1 MGQLTSLCCGICM
14 LGKGPRGNN
23 AVWWALGWL
32 SVTSPATHKQL
43 GPFWCWFPGGWF
55 CVHSRTLW
63 VPPMNSPVRLGVSL
77 NHHNPHRFLPPEI
90 SRLSFPAV
98 EPWVAQSV
106 SLPSSSRFIYI
117 QIWDLCILQPQPHL
131 PHPPAIA
138 LLCVL
143 SLPRMLISAPP
154 TGLDECF
161 FFNSLSDFHTIQ
173 FSGCSGGFLFLNLL
187 SFF

>member
-1 MGQLTSLCCGICM
+1 MLFTGPQLAFSHFPSYPQAT
-14 LGKGPRGNN
+14 
-23 AVWWALGWL
+23 WALLVLIPRWMVLCTFQDPVGPSNEL
-32 SVTSPATHKQL
+32 SCEAGS
-43 GPFWCWFPGGWF
+43 F
-55 CVHSRTLW
+55 SY
-63 VPPMNSPVRLGVSL
+63 
-77 NHHNPHRFLPPEI
+77 HHNPHRFLPPEI